1 MSLNLDHG
9 DSYSM
14 QLFVVKFV
22 SYLRFVGGFL
32 SDYSVSTTNKT
43 EIHDIVEIVLK
54 VTVKILTQN
63 QSYLLA
69 VNGLNKTQ

>member
-1 MSLNLDHG
+1 
-9 DSYSM
+9 M

-22 SYLRFVGGFL
+22 SYLRFVVGFL

>member
-1 MSLNLDHG
+1 
-9 DSYSM
+9 M
-14 QLFVVKFV
+14 QLCVVKFV

-32 SDYSVSTTNKT
+32 SDYSVSATNKT